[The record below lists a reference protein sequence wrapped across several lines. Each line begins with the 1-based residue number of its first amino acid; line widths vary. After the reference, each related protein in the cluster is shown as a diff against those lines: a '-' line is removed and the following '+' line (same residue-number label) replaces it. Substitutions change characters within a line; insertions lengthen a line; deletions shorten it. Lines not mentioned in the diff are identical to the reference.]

1 MSSRLILRVF
11 FTCFLLAFA
20 APVFSASSTAPAA
33 SPIAG
38 VGSST
43 ASHTSSPVV
52 SSTAPIT
59 AIPPTSTPNTSPPP
73 SAATSSTPPDVLL
86 NVPNLSV
93 GRIELDVDNLQ
104 ADINL
109 NANIA
114 SLVTIN
120 AGVALSIQNINLTI
134 VDVQA
139 ELELIVRLGHLVDI
153 VNRVFQSLDL
163 NPLLINTLNNVT
175 SALAPIVGAVDGLL
189 GSIVQGGTTLSFLV
203 DNLGNIVQQ
212 VIGAS
217 GSPVSSIVG
226 NYLTNMT
233 FTGATE
239 TLQNGL
245 TQKTYSYAPLNSL
258 VNIVFNAAGQVVQA
272 TVASQSGGSTATG
285 KSSTA
290 TVQPSSTAAVKPI
303 SSSVSAK

>member
-1 MSSRLILRVF
+1 MSSRLVLRVF

-20 APVFSASSTAPAA
+20 APVFSATSTAPAA
-33 SPIAG
+33 SPIASI
-38 VGSST
+38 GSST
-43 ASHTSSPVV
+43 ASHTS
-52 SSTAPIT
+52 TASVLSAAPTT
-59 AIPPTSTPNTSPPP
+59 AAPLTSTPTTSDP
-73 SAATSSTPPDVLL
+73 SAASSSAPPDVLL

-109 NANIA
+109 NANVA
-114 SLVTIN
+114 GLVTIN

-212 VIGAS
+212 VIGAN

-233 FTGATE
+233 FTGATQ

-245 TQKTYSYAPLNSL
+245 TQKTYSYSPLNAL
-258 VNIVFNAAGQVVQA
+258 VNIVFNTAGQVVQA
-272 TVASQSGGSTATG
+272 TVASQGGGSTASG
-285 KSSTA
+285 GSSTA
-290 TVQPSSTAAVKPI
+290 TAKPTSTATVKPI
-303 SSSVSAK
+303 SSSASHK

>member
-1 MSSRLILRVF
+1 MSSRLVLRVF

-20 APVFSASSTAPAA
+20 APVFSATSTAPAA
-33 SPIAG
+33 SPIAS

-43 ASHTSSPVV
+43 ASHTSTPSL
-52 SSTAPIT
+52 SSTAPTT
-59 AIPPTSTPNTSPPP
+59 AAPLTSTPTTPAP
-73 SAATSSTPPDVLL
+73 SAASSSTPPDVLL

-212 VIGAS
+212 VIGAN

-233 FTGATE
+233 FTGATQ

-245 TQKTYSYAPLNSL
+245 TQKTYSYSPLNAL
-258 VNIVFNAAGQVVQA
+258 VNIVFNTAGQVVQA
-272 TVASQSGGSTATG
+272 TVASQSGGSTASSG
-285 KSSTA
+285 SSTA
-290 TVQPSSTAAVKPI
+290 TAKPSSTATAKPI
-303 SSSVSAK
+303 SSSVSAI